1 VSNYKVHVMRSHVL
15 LRQRYWVQIRAANGE
30 PLLASEMFTNKGYAK
45 KLAEQFA
52 HLLDG
57 NLIDDT

>member
-1 VSNYKVHVMRSHVL
+1 MRSHVL